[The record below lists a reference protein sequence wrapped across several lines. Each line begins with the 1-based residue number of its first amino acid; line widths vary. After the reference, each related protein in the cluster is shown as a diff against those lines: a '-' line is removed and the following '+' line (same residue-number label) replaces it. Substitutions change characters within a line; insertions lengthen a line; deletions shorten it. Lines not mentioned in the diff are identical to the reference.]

1 MSRPAH
7 NPSNVSGKASE
18 TPVGGRF
25 TGGIRY
31 TSIRTGKPVLVE
43 QIHLTAILLVTGLI
57 LIGLETT
64 ALSRIRIPLFGW
76 QAAAPSLGLLF
87 SMAVGFL
94 HGEREGGIT
103 GLICGWLSDS
113 TAGEGLMLLPLL
125 YFLCGYLSGTVGK
138 RSLAHNLPSFAVF
151 AAVGGGLK
159 CVTAVCAAAA
169 ELRMIPPASW
179 VWKGLFPSWVLTV
192 LFSAAT
198 YGIVKGE
205 QWILKPKS

>member
-1 MSRPAH
+1 M
-7 NPSNVSGKASE
+7 
-18 TPVGGRF
+18 GG
-25 TGGIRY
+25 GGIRY
-31 TSIRTGKPVLVE
+31 TAARAGKPVLVE
-43 QIHLTAILLVTGLI
+43 QIRLTALILITGLI
-57 LIGLETT
+57 LIALETT

-103 GLICGWLSDS
+103 GLLCGWLSDA
-113 TAGEGLMLLPLL
+113 TMGEGMMLYPLL

-138 RSLAHNLPSFAVF
+138 RSLAHNLPSFGVF

-159 CVTAVCAAAA
+159 CLLSVLTAII
-169 ELRMIPPASW
+169 ELKTLPPAVW
-179 VWKGLFPSWVLTV
+179 VWKGLIPSWVLTV
-192 LFSAAT
+192 LFSAAV

-205 QWILKPKS
+205 QWLLKPKN